1 MFIYNQTGSR
11 YYTFPH
17 EYYLS
22 KIYLLYTIIA
32 GILQRRLVEPVFS

>member
-1 MFIYNQTGSR
+1 MFIYNQPGPVIIR
-11 YYTFPH
+11 LPN
-17 EYYLS
+17 EYYLN